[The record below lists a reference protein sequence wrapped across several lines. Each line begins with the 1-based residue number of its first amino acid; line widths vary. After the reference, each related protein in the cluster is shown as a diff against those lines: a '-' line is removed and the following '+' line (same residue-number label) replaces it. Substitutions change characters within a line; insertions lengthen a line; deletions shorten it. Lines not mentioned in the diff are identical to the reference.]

1 LVEAGGIEPFAP
13 SQTPKVFDFPT
24 LSIRQKRGKRA
35 QLERSWNARKRAI
48 ISDRPFLLRGT
59 LTLESQ
65 NLGSQ
70 NPAHLIDPSSSDALG
85 QHHCL
90 EEPALHK
97 PRNLVAP
104 YAPMPCHRAVEYH
117 FSGSII

>member
-1 LVEAGGIEPFAP
+1 MNHLPPRKHRKYLIFLHSRYARNGENAP
-13 SQTPKVFDFPT
+13 N
-24 LSIRQKRGKRA
+24 
-35 QLERSWNARKRAI
+35 WNARKRAI